1 MKYCSL
7 TLLYAPYAMFL
18 LFYKSQ
24 DAHGVL
30 EKHSVKMGS
39 YVLVGLRTCCINCC
53 KKFDLEA
60 EINKHFKENILCP
73 PVLTRGKPKA
83 RGLTL
88 IALSPL
94 LAE

>member
-1 MKYCSL
+1 MLHIQCFYN
-7 TLLYAPYAMFL
+7 
-18 LFYKSQ
+18 FYKSQ

-60 EINKHFKENILCP
+60 EINKHFKENIHAHRSRPEKYQILE
-73 PVLTRGKPKA
+73 V
-83 RGLTL
+83 
-88 IALSPL
+88 
-94 LAE
+94 